1 MRSFHIILLFLIGFS
16 LFPLVA
22 FSQQTVSPLEK
33 NNYTKV
39 TSYDELSSYVHLL
52 DEKSDLLKVEII
64 GKSVEGRNLYALK
77 YSSSRFGEDPSKI
90 RVLVFAQQHGD
101 EQSGK
106 EGALLLAEVLLR
118 PENSYLFDKID
129 FVLVPQ
135 MNPDGSE
142 ANKRRN
148 ANDADLNRNH
158 LILSEPETIAL
169 QALFDKYLF
178 EASLDVHEY
187 WPYGEAWIKY
197 GYRKNA
203 DETVGTTTN
212 LNVSKEIRELSGE
225 NYLPFIKKYL
235 SDRKFSSFEYCP
247 GGPPEV
253 EYIRHSTFDINDG
266 RQSMGI
272 QNTFSFIQEGKNGKD
287 DLIENL
293 KHRAEGQMTGMRGML
308 EYVYLYKDTIKNIVA
323 SGRKKLISGVSGEE
337 ISIQSEHV
345 RNGMQLRIPLFS
357 YFSGTDS
364 VINVN
369 DYRPVVI
376 SLYDVKKPAGY
387 LIPAQSAEVVE
398 WARRHSLIMTPF
410 KDTGEWYI
418 EQYFINA
425 VDSIDFEGDI
435 VVNPS
440 VTVRQFPDSI
450 AATGY
455 FFIPA
460 AQLKGNLVVL
470 ALEPK
475 SMLGLITYKNYAH
488 LLKKGEPFPIL
499 RVIKK

>member
-1 MRSFHIILLFLIGFS
+1 MRSFHIILLFLIGLGLVP
-16 LFPLVA
+16 LFT
-22 FSQQTVSPLEK
+22 FSQQTVPPPEK
-33 NNYTKV
+33 NNYIKV
-39 TSYDELSSYVHLL
+39 TSYNELTSYIHQL
-52 DEKSDLLKVEII
+52 DEKSDLLKVDTI
-64 GKSVEGRNLYALK
+64 GQSVEGRNLYALK
-77 YSSSRFGEDPSKI
+77 YSSSRFGEDTSKI
-90 RVLVFAQQHGD
+90 RVLVFAQQHGN

-106 EGALLLAEVLLR
+106 EGALVLAEELLR
-118 PENSYLFDKID
+118 PENRYLFDKID
-129 FVLVPQ
+129 FLLVPQ

-169 QALFDKYLF
+169 HTLFDKYLF
-178 EASLDVHEY
+178 EVTLDVHEY
-187 WPYGEAWIKY
+187 SPYGEAWMKY

-212 LNVSKEIRELSGE
+212 LNVSREIRVLSEE
-225 NYLPFIKKYL
+225 NYLPFIEKYL

-266 RQSMGI
+266 RQSFGI

-287 DLIENL
+287 DSTENL

-308 EYVYLYKDTIKNIVA
+308 EYAYLYKDKIKNIVA
-323 SGRKKLISGVSGEE
+323 YGRKKLISGVSGAE

-345 RNGMQLRIPLFS
+345 RNGMQLKIPLFS

-364 VINVN
+364 VITVN
-369 DYRPVVI
+369 DYRPVVK

-387 LIPAQSAEVVE
+387 LIPAQLTELVE
-398 WARRHSLIMTPF
+398 WARRHSLNLTPY
-410 KDTGEWYI
+410 KNTGEFYI
-418 EQYFINA
+418 EQYFINGN
-425 VDSIDFEGDI
+425 DSIDFEGDI
-435 VVNPS
+435 VVNPG

-450 AATGY
+450 SATGY

-460 AQLKGNLVVL
+460 AQLKGNLVML

-475 SMLGLITYKNYAH
+475 SMLGLITYKNFAH
-488 LLKKGEPFPIL
+488 LLKKGETFPIL